1 MPTVAGRRNYHG
13 KHRAAKSPRNG
24 TPRLFAALVAGTL
37 LTPVGL
43 GLTTTATASAAAPS
57 FGFRAK
63 VQGYDSDGR
72 AIIHYN
78 NRIKDAGIENAV
90 KHLNSTPGL
99 NFVLKPGTG
108 NGAINISNERFEGGV
123 AGLGGWDNGGP
134 FVKLDPKNQ
143 NFDPDDRTEIAA
155 HELLHSIGLDHNDSG
170 CSIMASS
177 VNRCHSGPTPLSKNE
192 IGQLNSMYQRGKADP
207 NKPTSTTPDSTTKP
221 GGPQDPGTGP
231 TAQRPRPGQ
240 DSGDDEQGGPGPD
253 SGDDWQSG
261 PGQDSGDD
269 WQSGPGEDAGDSS
282 PSDPGDEFDWLG
294 GDNSS
299 DDGMFS
305 DDGGNPFGDDFDW
318 LGDNRTDESGDR
330 FGSDVSDPSS
340 SGDGFDWLGDGGDN
354 PFGDTNQFS
363 TGDLF
368 GDSNQFGGDT
378 GGFFDT
384 GDLFTGGGNDDFDWF
399 GKSGTD
405 RFSGGDMFGDLAGAG
420 SLF

>member
-1 MPTVAGRRNYHG
+1 M
-13 KHRAAKSPRNG
+13 NG

-78 NRIKDAGIENAV
+78 NKIKDAGIENAV

-143 NFDPDDRTEIAA
+143 NFDRDDRTEIAA

-177 VNRCHSGPTPLSKNE
+177 VNRCNSGPTPLSKNE

-207 NKPTSTTPDSTTKP
+207 NKPAGTKPDSTTQP
-221 GGPQDPGTGP
+221 GGPKDPGTRP
-231 TAQRPRPGQ
+231 NPQKPRPGQ
-240 DSGDDEQGGPGPD
+240 DSGDD
-253 SGDDWQSG
+253 SQSG

-269 WQSGPGEDAGDSS
+269 EQSRPGQDSGDDWQSQPGDDSGDSS

-294 GDNSS
+294 GDSS
-299 DDGMFS
+299 EDDGMFS
-305 DDGGNPFGDDFDW
+305 EDGGNPFGDGDGFDW
-318 LGDNRTDESGDR
+318 PGDNRTDDSGDL
-330 FGSDVSDPSS
+330 FGGDVSDPSN
-340 SGDGFDWLGDGGDN
+340 SGDGFDWLGDSGNDPFGDAN
-354 PFGDTNQFS
+354 PFGD
-363 TGDLF
+363 DMF

-378 GGFFDT
+378 GDLFNT
-384 GDLFTGGGNDDFDWF
+384 GDLFTSGGGNEDFNWF
-399 GKSGTD
+399 GKSGANQSNADDIFSNLTSVGGGFD
-405 RFSGGDMFGDLAGAG
+405 RGT
-420 SLF
+420 LF